1 MSASTQYWWRRY
13 HEAGRA
19 VQRRQELPELSD
31 SFGAKPVS
39 AGYTL
44 GVL

>member
-1 MSASTQYWWRRY
+1 MRLVALCN
-13 HEAGRA
+13 G
-19 VQRRQELPELSD
+19 RQERPELSD